1 MGVWWVFLVLNPFV
15 FCGGLMGPI
24 RGIRKKRKVVKKV
37 VGGGQSTAQ
46 ESGQGPADWWD
57 DFSRRITGLYSS

>member
-1 MGVWWVFLVLNPFV
+1 MGFLSFAS
-15 FCGGLMGPI
+15 FFICGGLMGPI
-24 RGIRKKRKVVKKV
+24 RRIRKKRKVVKKV